1 MLNPTELNVFVMAA
15 ETENFSE
22 AARRLGITQPTVSM
36 HIRSLEERLGLDLF
50 ERSGRNVVLTEAGRA
65 LTPLVRDILQRC
77 VRIEET
83 MLSLQGET
91 VGRLQIG
98 CTTASGKY
106 LLPRLLG
113 GLRTL
118 HPRVE
123 VVCKVT
129 NRRDAVHLLRIGEVQ
144 VTITSLKEPAK
155 DLDFRTFGTDRIVL
169 IAPPDHPWARLG
181 RPLKTSE
188 LLKGEFISRED
199 GSGTVA
205 AVREALAPRDIGI
218 EDLPQVMEFGNSEAI
233 RVAVAEGIGVAF
245 VSALVA
251 TEAGA
256 GRVSI
261 IDVEG
266 IRPERVLYMV
276 RDTSRPATRAQ
287 TVFWDYAFSD
297 ETAEIRERL
306 GSLAPPS

>member
-1 MLNPTELNVFVMAA
+1 MLNPTELNVFAMAA

-22 AARRLGITQPTVSM
+22 AARRLGVTQPTVSM

-50 ERSGRNVVLTEAGRA
+50 ERSGRNVILNEAGQT
-65 LTPLVRDILQRC
+65 LVPLVRDILQRC

-83 MLSLQGET
+83 MVSLEGEI

-106 LLPRLLG
+106 LLPRILG
-113 GLRTL
+113 GFRTR
-118 HPRVE
+118 HPRVD
-123 VVCKVT
+123 VICKVT
-129 NRRDAVHLLRIGEVQ
+129 NRRDALHLLRIGEVQ

-155 DLDFRTFGTDRIVL
+155 DLEFRVFGTDRIVL
-169 IAPPDHPWARLG
+169 IAPPDHPWAHLE
-181 RPLKTSE
+181 RPLQATE
-188 LLKGEFISRED
+188 LLDGEFISRED

-218 EDLPQVMEFGNSEAI
+218 EDLPRIMEFGNSEAI
-233 RVAVAEGIGVAF
+233 RMAVAEGIGVAF

-251 TEAGA
+251 AEAGA
-256 GRVSI
+256 EQISI
-261 IDVEG
+261 VEVDG
-266 IRPERVLYMV
+266 IRAERTVYMA

-287 TVFWDYAFSD
+287 TAFWDYAFSD
-297 ETAEIRERL
+297 ETAEIRQRIA
-306 GSLAPPS
+306 SAARVR